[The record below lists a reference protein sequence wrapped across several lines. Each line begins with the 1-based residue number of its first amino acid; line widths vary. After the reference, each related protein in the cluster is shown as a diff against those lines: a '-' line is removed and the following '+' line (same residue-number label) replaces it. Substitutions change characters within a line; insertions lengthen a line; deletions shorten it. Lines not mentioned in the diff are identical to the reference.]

1 MKKSL
6 YAAAGKIFLMSAM
19 ITMMSSCSIYRKYHR
34 PEDLPT
40 DSLYRADLVDTTG
53 FSTAEEDT
61 TSLGYLPWE
70 EVFTDPDLQVLIRQ
84 GLEHNTDLQ
93 AAILSVEQARAQLMA
108 SRWAYVPSIN
118 LAPQGGLS
126 SIDGGKATWTYNVN
140 GSVSWDVDLF
150 GSLLNSKR
158 GAQAT
163 LLQQEAYRQAVR
175 SQIIGTIA
183 TSYYALMALS
193 PIPDELPDALYH
205 KYGMPHHERAYRMIH
220 FPDSLENAKKALR
233 TLAFTELFMLE
244 IGILRESRKQKTAKR
259 SIITPLEK
267 KLIASLPFSLTDDQ
281 MRCAEEIREDMDSGN
296 AMNRLL
302 QGDVGS
308 GKTLVAWITALHAI
322 AGGGQVAFMAP
333 TELLARQHADGA
345 AALLSPLGIRIAFIA
360 GSVKGESRRL
370 LLKSLKEGTTDLVI
384 GTHALFSEDVEF
396 RRLSYVIIDEQHRFG
411 VQQREALMHKGKK
424 ASILSMSATP
434 IPRSLALTLYASY
447 SVSTLHTMPSGRKPI
462 TTYLVRDDRRDE
474 MYKAVGVEFS
484 RGHQAYFVYPRIDDD
499 GESEL
504 RDVTTMYEVLRKEY
518 PGVSSGLIHSKLP
531 DDEKM
536 RILHGF
542 QNKEISYLVATSV
555 VEVGI
560 DIPDAT
566 CMVIEHAER
575 FGLAALHQLRGRV
588 GRSSLPSY
596 CFLVYGKNL
605 TEEAKARLRV
615 MKETTDGFRIAE
627 KDLEIRGPGDITG
640 DRQSGFLRLKFASLT
655 SDLDIVEKARYEA
668 EKVVE
673 EDRGLLKAEN
683 AVIRRNLYKYIQS
696 GTELEQGAIPR

>member
-1 MKKSL
+1 
-6 YAAAGKIFLMSAM
+6 
-19 ITMMSSCSIYRKYHR
+19 
-34 PEDLPT
+34 
-40 DSLYRADLVDTTG
+40 
-53 FSTAEEDT
+53 
-61 TSLGYLPWE
+61 
-70 EVFTDPDLQVLIRQ
+70 
-84 GLEHNTDLQ
+84 
-93 AAILSVEQARAQLMA
+93 
-108 SRWAYVPSIN
+108 
-118 LAPQGGLS
+118 
-126 SIDGGKATWTYNVN
+126 
-140 GSVSWDVDLF
+140 
-150 GSLLNSKR
+150 
-158 GAQAT
+158 
-163 LLQQEAYRQAVR
+163 
-175 SQIIGTIA
+175 
-183 TSYYALMALS
+183 
-193 PIPDELPDALYH
+193 
-205 KYGMPHHERAYRMIH
+205 
-220 FPDSLENAKKALR
+220 
-233 TLAFTELFMLE
+233 
-244 IGILRESRKQKTAKR
+244 
-259 SIITPLEK
+259 
-267 KLIASLPFSLTDDQ
+267 
-281 MRCAEEIREDMDSGN
+281 MDSGN